1 MLKITKIS
9 TSVPKLGLKPQIF
22 SNICID
28 LFEKRAIIAIVKNK
42 RSRNVR
48 QKITSAKK
56 GSLNMFGLQIVFG
69 VFALTAVLA
78 GIWYED
84 KIIAFE
90 DRVWDFVA
98 DRIGYIA
105 ARIVI
110 AFRRKKVAKLRAER
124 NARANEIA
132 AARRSRIHIV
142 KDNTSAESR
151 ATDKYIA

>member
-1 MLKITKIS
+1 M
-9 TSVPKLGLKPQIF
+9 
-22 SNICID
+22 
-28 LFEKRAIIAIVKNK
+28 FE
-42 RSRNVR
+42 
-48 QKITSAKK
+48 
-56 GSLNMFGLQIVFG
+56 LQIVFG

>member
-1 MLKITKIS
+1 MSI
-9 TSVPKLGLKPQIF
+9 VPKTVLKLQNF

-42 RSRNVR
+42 RSQNVR
-48 QKITSAKK
+48 QKFRSKKK
-56 GSLNMFGLQIVFG
+56 GSLNMFELQIVFG
-69 VFALTAVLA
+69 VFALALVLT
-78 GIWYED
+78 GIWYEE
-84 KIIAFE
+84 KLIAFE

-98 DRIGYIA
+98 DRIGYVA

-110 AFRRKKVAKLRAER
+110 AFRKKKVAKLRAER
-124 NARANEIA
+124 NARAEKIA

-142 KDNTSAESR
+142 KDNVYDEGI

>member
-1 MLKITKIS
+1 M
-9 TSVPKLGLKPQIF
+9 GLKLLIF

-42 RSRNVR
+42 RSQNVR
-48 QKITSAKK
+48 QKIMSAKK

-78 GIWYED
+78 GIWYEE
-84 KIIAFE
+84 KVIAFE
-90 DRVWDFVA
+90 NKVWDFIA
-98 DRIGYIA
+98 DRIGYFA

-110 AFRRKKVAKLRAER
+110 AFRKKKAAKLRAER

-132 AARRSRIHIV
+132 AARRSRLHIV
-142 KDNTSAESR
+142 KDSAYDNGT
-151 ATDKYIA
+151 ANNKYIA